1 MVSYCTIWYHIV
13 QYSAILDRSWIDLGS
28 ILDRFFVRTDRSPPK
43 DCPGGVLGMQRCP
56 VDPFI
61 DQLPDGVPS
70 LPFGPLLLQDGNEL
84 WDVFFRNAP
93 PRHLSD

>member
-1 MVSYCTIWYHIV
+1 
-13 QYSAILDRSWIDLGS
+13 
-28 ILDRFFVRTDRSPPK
+28 
-43 DCPGGVLGMQRCP
+43 MQRCP

-93 PRHLSD
+93 PRHLWD